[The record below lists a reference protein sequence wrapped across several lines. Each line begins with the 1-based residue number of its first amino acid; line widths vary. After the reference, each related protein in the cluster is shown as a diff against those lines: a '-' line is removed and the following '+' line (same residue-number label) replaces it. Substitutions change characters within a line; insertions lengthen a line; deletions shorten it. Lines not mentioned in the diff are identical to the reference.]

1 MIRDF
6 RIEKDFR
13 IAVTVTLVATGTDV
27 RPLEVVLFMKDVQSD
42 VLYTQMKGRG
52 CRVIKEDKLKEV
64 TPNAHTKECYY
75 IVDAVGVTEH
85 EKCIPKP
92 GKTPD
97 GTRKILSLENLL
109 EHLAHN
115 EVSDENMML
124 LRDYCATI
132 NRRYEDDALFGH
144 HWITLLHLMDL
155 LQEQLQII

>member
-1 MIRDF
+1 MFFQVSECI
-6 RIEKDFR
+6 FR

-85 EKCIPKP
+85 EKCYLYFLI
-92 GKTPD
+92 KTFQNYQC
-97 GTRKILSLENLL
+97 NL
-109 EHLAHN
+109 
-115 EVSDENMML
+115 
-124 LRDYCATI
+124 
-132 NRRYEDDALFGH
+132 
-144 HWITLLHLMDL
+144 
-155 LQEQLQII
+155 

>member
-1 MIRDF
+1 MCSI
-6 RIEKDFR
+6 
-13 IAVTVTLVATGTDV
+13 
-27 RPLEVVLFMKDVQSD
+27 
-42 VLYTQMKGRG
+42 QMKGRG

-124 LRDYCATI
+124 LRDCAQPSI
-132 NRRYEDDALFGH
+132 EDMRMMHCLGII
-144 HWITLLHLMDL
+144 WITLLHLMDL
-155 LQEQLQII
+155 LKNNCK

>member
-1 MIRDF
+1 MHS
-6 RIEKDFR
+6 E
-13 IAVTVTLVATGTDV
+13 TW
-27 RPLEVVLFMKDVQSD
+27 
-42 VLYTQMKGRG
+42 
-52 CRVIKEDKLKEV
+52 
-64 TPNAHTKECYY
+64 
-75 IVDAVGVTEH
+75 
-85 EKCIPKP
+85 
-92 GKTPD
+92 KTPD